1 MSNFEE
7 ISARLLCCGDMFSA
21 IRDDMDQGKLK
32 TRMMGACATLESIQ
46 RDLNADI
53 EDADE

>member
-21 IRDDMDQGKLK
+21 IRDDMSQGKLK

-46 RDLNADI
+46 RDLDADI